1 MIWAGVSRTI
11 IWTPWIVEAGVPH
24 QQEYYTTGGDGLHRS
39 PSAPQD
45 LGDPDDPTHRE
56 REKTDHHEPHSF
68 LEPFHSALLMISYTT
83 VDRPLHGSL
92 GAEAPRNCA
101 ILTPG

>member
-1 MIWAGVSRTI
+1 MLKLVFPTNKNTI
-11 IWTPWIVEAGVPH
+11 P
-24 QQEYYTTGGDGLHRS
+24 QEGTACTVS

-56 REKTDHHEPHSF
+56 REKTDHHETHSF